1 MYIVHFSC
9 WGKKQ
14 GAAEKQENARL
25 CIAESRKLHCKKVS
39 GFPVPSQD
47 VTLTKLSLA
56 GNNLNRESLVSD
68 ILAGDG
74 KTANLFLTV
83 LAFRFVSRLCIDP

>member
-1 MYIVHFSC
+1 L
-9 WGKKQ
+9 GKNPGERQKNKEMRDC
-14 GAAEKQENARL
+14 AENFTV
-25 CIAESRKLHCKKVS
+25 KKVS

-68 ILAGDG
+68 IQAGDG
-74 KTANLFLTV
+74 KTANLF
-83 LAFRFVSRLCIDP
+83 